1 MKKRAAIFCVFCAIM
16 LCLCACSNHTQSD
29 EATPV
34 EETSETTTKESTTA
48 EDTDATF
55 YEEETRK
62 VYPGLNKG
70 DPNEYPY
77 KIATYTTY
85 YKKSDRTRTNNLTT
99 AASAI
104 NNIVVPQDGIFSFN
118 QTVGKRTVT
127 GGYSSAK
134 VIVDDEFVDGLGGGV
149 CQVSSTVFECVLRAN
164 AEIVERTNHSLAIS
178 YVPMGG
184 DATVQWNTLDFK
196 FKNTVGSDILLTME
210 CNSGNLVCCVYAKD
224 NINVGNVSVDIKKS
238 GDKYTLTRYVNGKQ
252 NYKTVSKYREA
263 KK

>member
-16 LCLCACSNHTQSD
+16 LCLCACGNHTQSN

-62 VYPGLNKG
+62 VYPGLSKG

-149 CQVSSTVFECVLRAN
+149 CQVSSTVFECILRAN

-196 FKNTVGSDILLTME
+196 FKNTVGSDILLTMQ
-210 CNSGNLVCCVYAKD
+210 CNNGNLVCCVYAKD